1 MAESHSDA
9 DATCTE
15 GGNISIAIIG
25 SKVDVKTPDNQHIN
39 ATTLDAVYTSCP
51 LVKPLIEKA
60 VIKGIGGERDE
71 QEVRDIIKSES
82 PHFLLHCRTDERF
95 LEVLQDHESG
105 KLKKCL
111 RKELS
116 NVGVKV
122 EELVVEIKN
131 LEEVNKTKE
140 AINTRY
146 KIYANYHS
154 RNTQYK
160 INPVWGNL
168 MFLVKFT
175 RSPS

>member
-25 SKVDVKTPDNQHIN
+25 SKVDVKTLDNQYIN
-39 ATTLDAVYTSCP
+39 ATTLDAVYTRCP
-51 LVKPLIEKA
+51 LVKPLIQKA

-71 QEVRDIIKSES
+71 QEVRDIKPES
-82 PHFLLHCRTDERF
+82 PHILLHCWTNERF
-95 LEVLQDHESG
+95 LDVLQDHESG

-122 EELVVEIKN
+122 GELVVEIKN
-131 LEEVNKTKE
+131 MEEVNKTKE

-146 KIYANYHS
+146 KIYANYTTLKTPNIVIVT
-154 RNTQYK
+154 R
-160 INPVWGNL
+160 INNKL
-168 MFLVKFT
+168 YLSF
-175 RSPS
+175 

>member
-25 SKVDVKTPDNQHIN
+25 SNVDVKTPDNQNIN
-39 ATTLDAVYTSCP
+39 ATTLDAVYTRCP
-51 LVKPLIEKA
+51 SVKPLIEKA
-60 VIKGIGGERDE
+60 VSKGLGGERDE
-71 QEVRDIIKSES
+71 QEVRDIKPES
-82 PHFLLHCRTDERF
+82 PHVLLHCRTDERF
-95 LEVLQDHESG
+95 LEVLQDHETG

-116 NVGVKV
+116 NVEVKV
-122 EELVVEIKN
+122 GELVVDIKN
-131 LEEVNKTKE
+131 MEEVNKTKE

-160 INPVWGNL
+160 AA
-168 MFLVKFT
+168 FT
-175 RSPS
+175 L